1 MSVKEIQSDLET
13 RQELLGSVSAYSSL
27 RNLINIVCY
36 TYIGLVSLW
45 LFYCLVMISRYG
57 SLSLELHF
65 FPFVGVI
72 FSILLA
78 LTLKGL
84 AHAFLDGVDLKLLDN
99 RRSELNRK
107 SQE

>member
-1 MSVKEIQSDLET
+1 MSTKEIQSDLEA

-27 RNLINIVCY
+27 RTLINIVCY
-36 TYIGLVSLW
+36 VYIGLVSLL
-45 LFYCLVMISRYG
+45 LFYSLVMISRYG
-57 SLSLELHF
+57 SFSLDLHF
-65 FPFVGVI
+65 FPFVGFI

-84 AHAFLDGVDLKLLDN
+84 AHAFLDGIDLKLLDN

-107 SQE
+107 SRE